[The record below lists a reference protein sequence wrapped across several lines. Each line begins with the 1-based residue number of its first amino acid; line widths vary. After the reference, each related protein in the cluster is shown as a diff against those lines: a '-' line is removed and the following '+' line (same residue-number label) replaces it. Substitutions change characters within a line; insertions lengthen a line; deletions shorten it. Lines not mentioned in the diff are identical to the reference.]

1 MQRKYKKITEKM
13 STKFDKLN
21 TRIETIDRK
30 ADAAESLAKQNQIK
44 SVTLQVSQQLFKKN

>member
-1 MQRKYKKITEKM
+1 M